1 MLYPIELRAQ
11 ICTDLFTRNID
22 RLHRIPAYGRMVG
35 EEGFEPTTSS
45 SQSWRSTRLSYTPVC
60 RLSEGAHRAAKQK
73 RNGKRRT
80 GAASI
85 VARGRLFTVALLQH
99 C

>member
-1 MLYPIELRAQ
+1 
-11 ICTDLFTRNID
+11 
-22 RLHRIPAYGRMVG
+22 
-35 EEGFEPTTSS
+35 
-45 SQSWRSTRLSYTPVC
+45 VC

-85 VARGRLFTVALLQH
+85 VARGQLFTVALLQH